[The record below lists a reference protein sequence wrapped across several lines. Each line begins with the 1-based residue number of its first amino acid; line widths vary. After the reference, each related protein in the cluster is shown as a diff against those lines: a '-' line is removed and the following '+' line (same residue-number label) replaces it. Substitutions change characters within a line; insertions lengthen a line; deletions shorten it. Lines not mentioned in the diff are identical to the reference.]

1 MIEPRTRTVIPT
13 RFEADT
19 LSGKGKVRNVS
30 PGGLFVGT
38 RIIPEEGEIVQLRLN
53 APGSPEIEISG
64 LVWWT
69 TREQESPNGQSGF
82 GLRILEECESYQHM
96 ISRLK

>member
-19 LSGKGKVRNVS
+19 LSGKGKVKNVS

-38 RIIPEEGEIVQLRLN
+38 RIIPEEGETVQLRLCE
-53 APGSPEIEISG
+53 PGSPEVEVSG

-69 TREQESPNGQSGF
+69 TDGQESPNGQSGF
-82 GLRILEECESYQHM
+82 GLRILEECDSYQRM
-96 ISRLK
+96 IDRLK